1 MMNPFRIVWELIE
14 FGIQALFVYILA
26 IILIVGFV
34 YYHQPKAVVSL
45 QEKFDKI
52 GNGKNKKEWDR
63 EKARVEYIKVAFPK
77 VEKLQECTRIDGC
90 RVLKDG
96 TIEY

>member
-14 FGIQALFVYILA
+14 GASTGIGRALKEMYRVGIQALFVYILA

-34 YYHQPKAVVSL
+34 HYHEPKAVVSL

-52 GNGKNKKEWDR
+52 WDR
-63 EKARVEYIKVAFPK
+63 EKIK
-77 VEKLQECTRIDGC
+77 Q
-90 RVLKDG
+90 
-96 TIEY
+96 